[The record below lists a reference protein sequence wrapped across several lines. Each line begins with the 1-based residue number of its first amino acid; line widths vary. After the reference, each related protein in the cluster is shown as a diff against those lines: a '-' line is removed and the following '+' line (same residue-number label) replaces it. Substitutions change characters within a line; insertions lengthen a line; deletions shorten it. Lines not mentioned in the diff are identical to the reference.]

1 MGRTG
6 CGSDST
12 LGRRRIVVAGE
23 PLVPPENVIDYYD
36 MTERTMGGF
45 KDTQDFFRLPL
56 VSLSRTVATP
66 GPR

>member
-1 MGRTG
+1 
-6 CGSDST
+6 
-12 LGRRRIVVAGE
+12 VAGE